1 MLNAQL
7 PVRPLS
13 IENSTFNIPI
23 EPEVRMAAKILK
35 FDEEARRALE
45 RGATAVASAVKVTL
59 GPKGR
64 NVVLDKKWGS
74 PTITKDGVTVAKEI
88 ELEDPYENMG
98 AQLVREV
105 ASKTNDVAGDGTTT
119 ATVLAESIVREGLR
133 YVAAGGNPIAVK
145 HGIELAVEKAVEEI
159 KKLSIPVKGKEEV
172 AQVASIAGN
181 DPEIGGVIADAIE
194 KVGRD
199 GVITVEESKGTTTS
213 LEVVEGM
220 QFDKGYIS
228 PYMVTD
234 GERMEAVLENPLIL
248 IHEKKISAAADLVP
262 LLEKTAQL
270 RRPTL
275 IIAED
280 VDGDALATLV
290 VNKLRGTLQVAAVK
304 APGFGDRR
312 KAMLEDIAVLTGGT
326 FISEDL
332 GIKLENVDIS
342 MLGQANKVVISKEE
356 TTIIEGKGTA
366 EAVQGRISQIKKQIE
381 TTDSN
386 YDREKLQERLAKLS
400 GGVAVIK
407 VGAATETE
415 LKEKKHRFEDAL
427 SATRAAVEEG
437 IVPGG
442 GTVLVNVIG
451 KLDKIGETDDEKV
464 GATIVRRALEEPLR
478 QIAENAG
485 KEGSVVVER
494 VKNEKKGIGFNALT
508 ETYEDMVKAGIVDP
522 VKVTRSALENAA
534 SIGSLI
540 LTTES
545 LIAEKP
551 EPKTAPAM
559 PPGGGMGDYGM

>member
-1 MLNAQL
+1 M
-7 PVRPLS
+7 S
-13 IENSTFNIPI
+13 
-23 EPEVRMAAKILK
+23 AKIIK

-45 RGATAVASAVKVTL
+45 KGASIVAAAVKVTL

-145 HGIELAVEKAVEEI
+145 RGIELTVAKAIEEI
-159 KKLSIPVKGKEEV
+159 KKLSIPVAGKEEV

-181 DPEIGGVIADAIE
+181 DPEIGGVIADAID

-199 GVITVEESKGTTTS
+199 GVITVEESKGTATS

-234 GERMEAVLENPLIL
+234 GERMEAVLENPIIL
-248 IHEKKISAAADLVP
+248 MHEKKISSAADLVP
-262 LLEKTAQL
+262 VLEKIAQM
-270 RRPTL
+270 RRPIV

-280 VDGDALATLV
+280 IDGDALATLV
-290 VNKLRGTLQVAAVK
+290 VNKLRGTLQVVAVK

-332 GIKLENVDIS
+332 GIKLENIDVT
-342 MLGQANKVVISKEE
+342 MLGQAAKIVVSKDN
-356 TTIIEGKGTA
+356 TTIIEGKGSVD
-366 EAVQGRISQIKKQIE
+366 AVQGRIAQIRKQIE
-381 TTDSN
+381 STDSN

-415 LKEKKHRFEDAL
+415 LKEKKHRYEHAL

-442 GTVLVNVIG
+442 GVTLVNIIPM
-451 KLDKIGETDDEKV
+451 LMDIGETDDEKV
-464 GATIVRRALEEPLR
+464 GAMIIRRALEEPLR

-485 KEGSVVVER
+485 YEGSVVVER
-494 VKNEKKGIGFNALT
+494 VKNEKPGIGFNALT
-508 ETYEDMVKAGIVDP
+508 EEYTDMIKAGVVDP

-551 EPKTAPAM
+551 EPKGAAGAPAGM
-559 PPGGGMGDYGM
+559 GGMGGYDM

>member
-1 MLNAQL
+1 
-7 PVRPLS
+7 
-13 IENSTFNIPI
+13 
-23 EPEVRMAAKILK
+23 MAAKIIK

-45 RGATAVASAVKVTL
+45 RGATMVSAAVKVTL

-88 ELEDPYENMG
+88 ELEDVFENMG

-145 HGIELAVEKAVEEI
+145 RGIEKAVELAIDEI
-159 KKLSIPVKGKEEV
+159 KKLSIPVMGKDEV

-181 DPEIGGVIADAIE
+181 APEIGEVIADAID
-194 KVGRD
+194 KVGKD
-199 GVITVEESKGTTTS
+199 GVITVEESKGTATS

-228 PYMVTD
+228 PYFVTD
-234 GERMEAVLENPLIL
+234 GERMEAIFENPVIL
-248 IHEKKISAAADLVP
+248 IFEKKISAAADLVP
-262 LLEKTAQL
+262 LLEKIAQT
-270 RRPTL
+270 RRPIV

-280 VDGDALATLV
+280 LDGDALATLV
-290 VNKLRGTLQVAAVK
+290 VNKLRGTLQVVGVK

-312 KAMLEDIAVLTGGT
+312 KAMLEDIAILTGGT

-332 GIKLENVDIS
+332 GIKLENVDTS
-342 MLGQANKVVISKEE
+342 MLGQAAKVVVSKEE

-366 EAVQGRISQIKKQIE
+366 EAVQGRIAQIRAQID

-437 IVPGG
+437 IVAGG
-442 GTVLVNVIG
+442 GVTLINIID
-451 KLDKIGETDDEKV
+451 KLEHVSDNPDENV
-464 GATIVRRALEEPLR
+464 GAVIVRRALEEPLR

-485 KEGSVVVER
+485 KEGSVVVEHI
-494 VKNEKKGIGFNALT
+494 KNQEKGIGYNALT
-508 ETYEDMVKAGIVDP
+508 DEYCDMVEAGIVDP

-545 LIAEKP
+545 IVAEKP
-551 EPKTAPAM
+551 EEKPAAPPM
-559 PPGGGMGDYGM
+559 PGGGMGDYGM

>member
-1 MLNAQL
+1 
-7 PVRPLS
+7 
-13 IENSTFNIPI
+13 
-23 EPEVRMAAKILK
+23 MAAKIIK

-45 RGATAVASAVKVTL
+45 RGANTVAAAVKVTL

-119 ATVLAESIVREGLR
+119 ATVLAESIVKEGLR

-145 HGIELAVEKAVEEI
+145 RGIEMAVEKAVEEI
-159 KKLSIPVKGKEEV
+159 KKLSIPVAGKEEV

-181 DPEIGGVIADAIE
+181 DPEIGEVIADAID

-228 PYMVTD
+228 PYFVTD
-234 GERMEAVLENPLIL
+234 AERMEAVLENPLIL
-248 IHEKKISAAADLVP
+248 IHEKKISAAADLIP
-262 LLEKTAQL
+262 LLEKIAQI
-270 RRPTL
+270 RRPL
-275 IIAED
+275 VIIAED

-312 KAMLEDIAVLTGGT
+312 KAMLEDIAILTGGT

-332 GIKLENVDIS
+332 GIKLENVDLS
-342 MLGQANKVVISKEE
+342 MLGEAAKVVVAKED
-356 TTIIEGKGTA
+356 TTIIEGKGSA
-366 EAVQGRISQIKKQIE
+366 EAVQGRIAQIRKQIE

-442 GTVLVNVIG
+442 GVTYINILPS
-451 KLDKIGETDDEKV
+451 LEKIDGSDDEKV
-464 GATIVRRALEEPLR
+464 GVSIVRRALEEPLR

-485 KEGSVVVER
+485 YEGSVVVER

-508 ETYEDMVKAGIVDP
+508 EEYTDMVKAGIVDP

-545 LIAEKP
+545 LVAEKP
-551 EPKTAPAM
+551 EPKTP
-559 PPGGGMGDYGM
+559 PTPGGPGGMDYGM